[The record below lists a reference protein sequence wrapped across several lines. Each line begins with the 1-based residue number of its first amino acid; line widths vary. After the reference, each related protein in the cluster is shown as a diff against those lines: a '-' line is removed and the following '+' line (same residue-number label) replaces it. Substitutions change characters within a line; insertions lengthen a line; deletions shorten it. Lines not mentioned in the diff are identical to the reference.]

1 MNAIEK
7 IMASMLFSIFF
18 FIIPIIGHCMVIGNP
33 AQPALQKK
41 GIFWVEPKGF
51 SFRVAYLQD
60 YVYKQL
66 FQEELQ
72 FDACTVSSDRLK
84 LWTQGAMLTANLK
97 DHLDVYGILGGQR
110 LEINKDVITKQQF
123 SWGIGGKL
131 VFFHKGNFRA
141 GCDLKYLKSDQKP
154 CFFQCDHLAYNVT
167 SNFLF
172 NYSEIQAALGLS
184 YKTKHFSPY
193 ANASYLISKLRAV
206 PPSVTVRLPMQNIE
220 VDVNAK
226 SIIGRDRFG
235 MALGATVTDRKR
247 ASLSLEWRSFNQNAI
262 DISGDLR
269 F

>member
-1 MNAIEK
+1 MDNKNLINREISWLKFNERVLQEAQDNAVPLIQRLRFLA
-7 IMASMLFSIFF
+7 IFSNNLDEF
-18 FIIPIIGHCMVIGNP
+18 
-33 AQPALQKK
+33 
-41 GIFWVEPKGF
+41 
-51 SFRVAYLQD
+51 FRVRMA
-60 YVYKQL
+60 
-66 FQEELQ
+66 
-72 FDACTVSSDRLK
+72 TINRL
-84 LWTQGAMLTANLK
+84 
-97 DHLDVYGILGGQR
+97 I
-110 LEINKDVITKQQF
+110 EINKDVITKQQF

-206 PPSVTVRLPMQNIE
+206 PPSVTVRLPMENME

-247 ASLSLEWRSFNQNAI
+247 ASLTLEWRSFNQNAI